1 MRKHINKSTEVVTN
15 SQKNNSNFK
24 AVKKITLEKS
34 NNAKINPTIIL
45 KATEHQNI
53 VMKLLLKIVVI

>member
-1 MRKHINKSTEVVTN
+1 MRKYINKSTEVVTN

-45 KATEHQNI
+45 KAIEH
-53 VMKLLLKIVVI
+53 